1 MPIKN
6 RSIVISEK
14 KEELLNKIDD
24 LNKVIEMLEKKS
36 ICSN

>member
-14 KEELLNKIDD
+14 KEELLNKIND
-24 LNKVIEMLEKKS
+24 LNKVIEMFLKKKVFV
-36 ICSN
+36 